1 LHFLIYFLFLPHM
14 ILTEIHIYPIKGLGG
29 ISVTSAKVQLRGL
42 EYDRRWML
50 VDESGRFISQRE
62 STKMALL
69 DTAIEPPFLK
79 IFERK
84 NPDRQI
90 LIPLMPEHI
99 SMPEIDVEVW
109 GTHFKAKEMDQH
121 ISDWFSDI
129 LSMTVRMAYM
139 SEDGQRI
146 TNPKYAP
153 EGQRVS
159 FADGY
164 PFLIIGQSTLEE
176 LNSRLATPLPMN
188 RFRPNF
194 VFSGGTPYA
203 EDQWRDFT
211 IGEVPFKGVKPCG
224 RCIVTTIDQ
233 QTGEKSAEPL
243 KTLSSYRV
251 KDNNVLFGMNLIWT
265 GEQEQWVKVGEGLKM
280 SV

>member
-1 LHFLIYFLFLPHM
+1 M

-29 ISVTSAKVQLRGL
+29 ISVTSARVQMRGL

-50 VDESGRFISQRE
+50 VNENGRFISQRE

-79 IFERK
+79 VFERN
-84 NPDRQI
+84 NPDNHI
-90 LIPLMPEHI
+90 LISLVPEQE
-99 SMPEIDVEVW
+99 SLPETDVEVW
-109 GTHFKAKEMDQH
+109 GTHFKAKVLDQH
-121 ISDWFSDI
+121 ISNWFSDV
-129 LSMTVRMAYM
+129 LSMNVRMVYM
-139 SEDGQRI
+139 PENGQRI

-164 PFLIIGQSTLEE
+164 PFLIIGQSSLDE

-194 VFSGGTPYA
+194 VFTGAAPYA
-203 EDQWRDFT
+203 EDQWHNFT

-224 RCIVTTIDQ
+224 RCTVITIDQ

-243 KTLSSYRV
+243 KTLSSYRMQ
-251 KDNNVLFGMNLIWT
+251 DNNVLFGMNLIWM
-265 GEQEQWVKVGEGLKM
+265 GEPEPWVQVGEGL